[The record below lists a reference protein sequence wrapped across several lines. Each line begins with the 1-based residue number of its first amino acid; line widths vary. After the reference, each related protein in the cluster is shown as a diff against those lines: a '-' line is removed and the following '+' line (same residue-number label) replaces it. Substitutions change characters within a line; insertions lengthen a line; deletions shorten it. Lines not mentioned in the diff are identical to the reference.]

1 MRAYRLFNSLT
12 LAAALAVAV
21 SCGEGAEPR
30 YKDSSQPVEKRVE
43 DLLGR
48 MSVEEKVDQ
57 ISAQLLFPNEWDK
70 RNYSKGHVRNP
81 GHFLPDAGRDA
92 DPKSAAEVIN
102 EDTRLS
108 IEANRW
114 GIPVL
119 QHGEALHGAQSCY
132 ATCFPQSI
140 SMAATFDEEL
150 YNRVGQAVGKELR
163 AVGVRQVYAPVVNIT
178 RDQRWGR
185 TQESYG
191 EDVLMNSLMGVAY
204 VKGLEGEGVV
214 ASPKHYVDNYGEGG
228 HDSFASMTSW
238 RALREVY
245 LEPFRACVQDGGARG
260 IMASYNSVDGV
271 PSSCN
276 SVLLKDIL
284 KDEWGFKGI
293 VVSDYGGVEGVS
305 GAHKMAPTNEDALA
319 LCLENGLDLQLAGT
333 SESLLD
339 LVKEG
344 KVSEKTL
351 DESVRRVLRLKF
363 ELGLFEEPLVDPEK
377 ATQIVRSQEHRDL
390 AYEAAKESMTLLRNN
405 GILPLK
411 PGSVRRIGVY
421 GPGANVLSLGDYNGP
436 RGGWKGDA
444 MTPFQG
450 LKDAFKGATD
460 VVLNKPGQE
469 VVSLARTCDV
479 LFFFPSITEDEGAD
493 RSSFKLPSTHM
504 TVGSEESHGVIIDD
518 TKLTQIDIDQ
528 EKMVR
533 DLIATGKPVIVVLQN
548 GSVIDIT
555 DWVDKTAA
563 VLEAW
568 YPGEQGG
575 KAIADAITG
584 VVNPGGR
591 LPISWVKSMGQN
603 PYYYSIKPSGRGY
616 GYVENDG
623 KPLFPFGYGLSYTT
637 FEYSGLKMAESL
649 ENGAA
654 LKIEVTVTNTGAVE
668 GDEVVQAYIHDEL
681 ASVAR
686 PLKELAAFKRIT
698 LKPGES
704 KTVGIEIPYRRF
716 AMWDQDMKFGVEE
729 GWFEVWLGRDAESK
743 IDGGRVLVKGGNI

>member
-21 SCGEGAEPR
+21 SCGDGAEPR
-30 YKDSSQPVEKRVE
+30 YKDSSLPVEKRVE

-377 ATQIVRSQEHRDL
+377 AAQIVRSQEHRTL

-716 AMWDQDMKFGVEE
+716 AMWDKDMKFGVEE

>member
-1 MRAYRLFNSLT
+1 MKAHKLFNLLP
-12 LAAALAVAV
+12 LAALLILAV
-21 SCGEGAEPR
+21 SCGNDSEPR
-30 YKDSSQPVEKRVE
+30 YKDSSLPVEKRVD
-43 DLLGR
+43 DLLSR
-48 MSVEEKVDQ
+48 MTVEEKVDQ
-57 ISAQLLFPNEWDK
+57 ISAQLLFPNEWDM
-70 RNYSKGHVRNP
+70 RNYSKGHIRNP

-108 IEANRW
+108 IEASRW

-140 SMAATFDEEL
+140 SMAATFDDDL
-150 YNRVGQAVGKELR
+150 YYQVGQAVGKELR
-163 AVGVRQVYAPVVNIT
+163 AVGVRQVYAPVVNVT

-191 EDVLMNSLMGVAY
+191 EDVLMNSRMGVAY
-204 VKGLEGEGVV
+204 VKGLEGQGVV

-245 LEPFRACVQDGGARG
+245 LEPFRACVEEGGARG

-276 SVLLKDIL
+276 NVLLKDIL

-293 VVSDYGGVEGVS
+293 VISDYGGVEGVC
-305 GAHKMAPTNEDALA
+305 GGHKMAETNEDALA

-344 KVSEKTL
+344 KVSKETL

-363 ELGLFEEPLVDPEK
+363 ELGLFEDPFVDTEK
-377 ATQIVRSQEHRDL
+377 AAQIVSSKEHKEL
-390 AYEAAKESMTLLRNN
+390 AYEAAKASMTLLKNG

-436 RGGWKGDA
+436 RQGWRGEGV
-444 MTPFQG
+444 TPLQG
-450 LKDAFKGATD
+450 LRDAFIGTAD

-469 VVSLARTCDV
+469 VASLARTCDV

-493 RSSFKLPSTHM
+493 RSSFKLPSTHI
-504 TVGSEESHGVIIDD
+504 TVGSGESHGVIIDD
-518 TKLTQIDIDQ
+518 TKLTRIDVDQ

-548 GSVIDIT
+548 GSVVEIT
-555 DWVDKTAA
+555 DWVDSAAA

-575 KAIADAITG
+575 RAIADVIPGAA
-584 VVNPGGR
+584 NPGGR
-591 LPISWVKSMGQN
+591 LPISWVKSIGQN

-623 KPLFPFGYGLSYTT
+623 KPLYPFGYGLSYTS

-649 ENGAA
+649 DNGNA
-654 LKIEVTVTNTGAVE
+654 LKVEVTVKNTGDME
-668 GDEVVQAYIHDEL
+668 GDEVVQVYIHDEL

-686 PLKELAAFKRIT
+686 PLKELAAFKRVS

-704 KTVGIEIPYRRF
+704 KTVGIEVPYRRF
-716 AMWDQDMKFGVEE
+716 AMWDKEMNFGVEE
-729 GWFEVWLGRDAESK
+729 GWFEVWLGRDAENK
-743 IDGGRVLVKGGNI
+743 IDGGRVFVKGGNI